1 MARTKPPPYASRDI
15 DFGPADWSMLAL
27 RTIAKALAGM
37 KAEKAEAG

>member
-1 MARTKPPPYASRDI
+1 MPPYASRDI

-27 RTIAKALAGM
+27 AKALAGM